1 MSTLRVLVA
10 EDEETIRDF
19 IVINLR
25 RHGYDPV
32 EACDGVEA
40 MRIFEEQQG
49 DFQLALLD
57 VMMPNMDGFELFR
70 KLRKESENLGIIML
84 TARSQEADKVNG
96 LSLGAD
102 DYITKPFSPGELMAR
117 LESLSRRVQQ
127 SIALTKGNPVAEVI
141 TSGDFTLN
149 LRRRTLQKDN
159 VDIELTQMEYQI
171 MEYFLTH
178 PNQDLSRSE
187 ILKRVWGENYFGEEK
202 IVDVNIRRLR
212 MKVEDNPSEPV
223 HILTI
228 WGYGYK
234 WIK

>member
-1 MSTLRVLVA
+1 
-10 EDEETIRDF
+10 
-19 IVINLR
+19 
-25 RHGYDPV
+25 
-32 EACDGVEA
+32 
-40 MRIFEEQQG
+40 
-49 DFQLALLD
+49 
-57 VMMPNMDGFELFR
+57 
-70 KLRKESENLGIIML
+70 
-84 TARSQEADKVNG
+84 
-96 LSLGAD
+96 
-102 DYITKPFSPGELMAR
+102 MAR

-187 ILKRVWGENYFGEEK
+187 ILKRVWGEIYFGEEK